1 MRKEEVKCKITM
13 QEGDVIISN
22 NRGITLR
29 YPQHT
34 LTGALAVALTQTC
47 MQVARRMLLEDCS
60 DELEFT
66 ISYQSK

>member
-1 MRKEEVKCKITM
+1 MKKEEVKCKITM

-47 MQVARRMLLEDCS
+47 MQVAQKMLLKYEA

-66 ISYQSK
+66 ISYQVK